1 MIRNSLLAATLSI
14 AGTTALVTQATAQ
27 SIDVPFTGVVQG
39 RCSFNNLIPGV
50 MVSDF
55 PGPGSN
61 KLDTRAPGGSSGA
74 VTVVCN
80 QPADLIVGSPIQTAG
95 PGTAGFVEVDVQ
107 SSNGGG
113 SSPGLGGQSLFLPP
127 GQSQLSVDMRV
138 DSPAPLPAGN
148 YGYNV
153 SLTVVP

>member
-107 SSNGGG
+107 SSN
-113 SSPGLGGQSLFLPP
+113 SWWFIPWTWR
-127 GQSQLSVDMRV
+127 SV
-138 DSPAPLPAGN
+138 SIFTTWSKSTLC
-148 YGYNV
+148 GYAR
-153 SLTVVP
+153 